1 MKPIFRSNSKLR
13 AVAYVGLWIALAIAV
28 GGITGS
34 MNLRRYY
41 ALESDGIRTTGTVTA
56 LESEN
61 HQVVRYRY
69 QVAGA
74 TYEGVGSA
82 GVGNPGFNALD
93 VGTPVMIYYEASNPR
108 VSALGNPAQRLH
120 DEIQSVALAS
130 LIVPTILVGAI
141 AFRCTSKR

>member
-1 MKPIFRSNSKLR
+1 MKAVSGSKFGLE
-13 AVAYVGLWIALAIAV
+13 AVAYVGLWIALALAV

-56 LESEN
+56 LEPEN

-74 TYEGVGSA
+74 TYEGVGSV

-93 VGTPVMIYYEASNPR
+93 VGTSVMIYYERPNPR
-108 VSALGNPAQRLH
+108 VSALGDPAPRLH
-120 DEIQSVALAS
+120 NEIESVTLAS
-130 LIVPTILVGAI
+130 FLVPTILVGAI
-141 AFRCTSKR
+141 AFRRTFRR